1 MSRRKGL
8 ETTKNSV
15 LYKYYKKLNYLQQ
28 DEAKRESRLT
38 AGVRML
44 IHNTSKLY
52 SGEQIGVII
61 KERRRT
67 LGLTQQDLADMLGCS
82 QRWVWE
88 LEQGKESIY
97 LKRLLR
103 LCRELD
109 VKLTAELDIKV
120 DNSDG

>member
-1 MSRRKGL
+1 
-8 ETTKNSV
+8 
-15 LYKYYKKLNYLQQ
+15 
-28 DEAKRESRLT
+28 
-38 AGVRML
+38 ML
-44 IHNTSKLY
+44 INNTSKLY

-97 LKRLLR
+97 LKRLLH

-109 VKLTAELDIKV
+109 VKLTAELDIEV
-120 DNSDG
+120 DDSDG

>member
-1 MSRRKGL
+1 
-8 ETTKNSV
+8 
-15 LYKYYKKLNYLQQ
+15 
-28 DEAKRESRLT
+28 
-38 AGVRML
+38 ML
-44 IHNTSKLY
+44 VHNTSKLY

-67 LGLTQQDLADMLGCS
+67 LGFTQQDLADMLGCS

-120 DNSDG
+120 DDSDG